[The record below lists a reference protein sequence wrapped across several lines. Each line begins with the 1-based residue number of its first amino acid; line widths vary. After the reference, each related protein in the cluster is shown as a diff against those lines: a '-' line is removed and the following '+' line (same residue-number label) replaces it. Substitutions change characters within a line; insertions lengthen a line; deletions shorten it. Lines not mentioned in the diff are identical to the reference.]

1 MNTSRRDTQSSHPV
15 RNTEMITAFGLMVV
29 TLLNGTTYES
39 VPAVF
44 DTEEECLA
52 YEQTVTKDYY
62 ETKCFEGTFIETK

>member
-1 MNTSRRDTQSSHPV
+1 
-15 RNTEMITAFGLMVV
+15 MITAFGLMVV

-39 VPAVF
+39 VSAVF